1 MTWRP
6 LNSSLDEIFSQN
18 TLNPQPARLPV
29 GDVLM
34 LRQDSNLPPS
44 MPSESKQPANG
55 KKHRRSLYAVLA
67 GLAIVIIAGAALLI
81 PQISASSIE
90 LSLNY
95 QVGEH
100 MVYDTTNII
109 TNQMVNT
116 TLAIGAVTNSQS
128 YNSTVI
134 IDIISASSEGYTIDE
149 TITASPNLFNHPLP
163 TITLNISKTRYY
175 DNFMAPGGPLI
186 FYNYSSNPTISAYLA
201 QQSVKVGDVWKIPVN
216 TGNAS
221 LGLTGEVTLTF
232 AGIQDLTVPAGTF
245 HTMQIEVTSNVLSIH
260 SDGSSI
266 IKIPDGMTL
275 QLNGTS
281 YIEQGT
287 CRLIK
292 ADLTQITTT
301 NSPGI
306 GSTSTM
312 YTEKTLVAYSKP

>member
-1 MTWRP
+1 MADPIKRALTRRRF
-6 LNSSLDEIFSQN
+6 ERG
-18 TLNPQPARLPV
+18 RLVVEEPTAKL
-29 GDVLM
+29 VLGV
-34 LRQDSNLPPS
+34 
-44 MPSESKQPANG
+44 KF
-55 KKHRRSLYAVLA
+55 
-67 GLAIVIIAGAALLI
+67 
-81 PQISASSIE
+81 
-90 LSLNY
+90 
-95 QVGEH
+95 
-100 MVYDTTNII
+100 
-109 TNQMVNT
+109 
-116 TLAIGAVTNSQS
+116 AIGMTAFM
-128 YNSTVI
+128 
-134 IDIISASSEGYTIDE
+134 SALEL
-149 TITASPNLFNHPLP
+149 AHLAP

-186 FYNYSSNPTISAYLA
+186 VYNYSSNPTISAYLA